1 MFWVTITSCGVT
13 PQFRHSI
20 TQTPI
25 NHETRQLNT
34 KRTVTAY
41 TYKLLKRTVTMVFSV
56 GRQYT
61 ILLALSKTL
70 MKYNLFLYG
79 LEQIFE
85 CIMYTMHL
93 VIVWVSKR
101 DGSNHRTKWPIY
113 MGGSRWGGTPLKLEK
128 IWFFGVNSWFFTRN
142 TPKIFAPLS
151 ARRNSFKCAP
161 PNLKS

>member
-20 TQTPI
+20 TQTHI

-41 TYKLLKRTVTMVFSV
+41 TYKLLKRTVRIVFSV

-61 ILLALSKTL
+61 ILLALNKTL

-79 LEQIFE
+79 LEQNFE
-85 CIMYTMHL
+85 CITYTMHL
-93 VIVWVSKR
+93 VIVWVPKR

-113 MGGSRWGGTPLKLEK
+113 RGGSRGHP
-128 IWFFGVNSWFFTRN
+128 
-142 TPKIFAPLS
+142 PKIGKNMIFWRKFVIFHTKYPKNVRASLRS
-151 ARRNSFKCAP
+151 AQFF
-161 PNLKS
+161 